1 MFLLRLLLHADGPI
15 GRDKGGYYHELFLRG
30 KPQLAHKI
38 PRTKLKNEGARKST
52 SPETEP
58 NFYALSFL
66 PDGDGVPNTA
76 RAVSRVETETK
87 RAANAELP
95 SERETVPSSGA
106 EDLPSASNP
115 CNPVGS
121 LTNSTYTL
129 SQMAQSQMA
138 QSVNL
143 LRLSQNLELLR
154 NLDAFSTGFPATAP
168 SSLSS
173 RSNTGA
179 ADLRAPIVYPDRL
192 NNIYDG
198 SLQPPQ
204 ALTPLEQLF
213 GQHNALAPTTRPL
226 PAFSNSTLAASPSIL
241 EVARVALMQQQQ
253 RLQQEEERQR
263 LARNVNFLSSIWSS
277 NNHTN
282 NSNNIQELLALRL
295 AVANGYSSVE
305 QWLNAVRTGGNPPAT
320 NTTSEQD
327 ASTKHHGSD

>member
-1 MFLLRLLLHADGPI
+1 MFLLRLFMHADGPI

-58 NFYALSFL
+58 NFYTLPFL
-66 PDGDGVPNTA
+66 PNSDGVPSTA

-87 RAANAELP
+87 RAVNAELP
-95 SERETVPSSGA
+95 SVRETVPSSGA

-121 LTNSTYTL
+121 VTTSTYTL
-129 SQMAQSQMA
+129 SQMA

-154 NLDAFSTGFPATAP
+154 NLDAFSTGLPATAP

-226 PAFSNSTLAASPSIL
+226 PAFSNSTLAASPAIL

-263 LARNVNFLSSIWSS
+263 LARNANFLSSIWSS

-282 NSNNIQELLALRL
+282 NSNNIQELLALQL
-295 AVANGYSSVE
+295 AVGNGYSSVE

-320 NTTSEQD
+320 STTSEQD
-327 ASTKHHGSD
+327 ASTKHHGSN

>member
-1 MFLLRLLLHADGPI
+1 MFLLRLFMHADGPI

-87 RAANAELP
+87 RVAKAELS

-106 EDLPSASNP
+106 EDSPSTSNP
-115 CNPVGS
+115 CNHVGS
-121 LTNSTYTL
+121 VATSTYTL
-129 SQMAQSQMA
+129 SQMA

-168 SSLSS
+168 SSLNS

-179 ADLRAPIVYPDRL
+179 TDFRAPIVYPDRL
-192 NNIYDG
+192 NNIYDA